1 MEKNEIIGHI
11 HTLVSNNVIGDK
23 QAMSRYKGFRGELF
37 LESYMKRK
45 YHSRQYYEGGMII
58 SKDSTETSLDNAMY
72 ICVIEKSEYNT
83 DYIKIF
89 TCLSGIGFEK
99 MVLVLYDEQK
109 WDMKTVMFFD
119 SDSVTLPVPEITLYN
134 FSAQEKKFILPTNNI
149 ENIMDFFES
158 VTVRSRNIHEI
169 KDDTFKWLQENLS
182 QFSESQLLKIYMN
195 RLFLDGFIGFGK
207 KKGKPSDID
216 MIVKNSEGKFSLIEI
231 KEKDLPK
238 KNKKGFGLDIPRLND
253 MIRISKQTGLDYFLI
268 VREVNNQTDRE
279 LIGYKYISIRD
290 FEEDVRKSQ
299 AVTGGTGMRSESTI
313 NDTLICSYDLFRDL

>member
-1 MEKNEIIGHI
+1 MKEKYP
-11 HTLVSNNVIGDK
+11 S
-23 QAMSRYKGFRGELF
+23 
-37 LESYMKRK
+37 RK
-45 YHSRQYYEGGMII
+45 YFEGGLII
-58 SKDSTETSLDNAMY
+58 SKDSVQTSLDNALY
-72 ICVIEKSEYNT
+72 LCVIEKSEYNP

-89 TCLSGIGFEK
+89 TCLAGIGFEK
-99 MVLVLYDEQK
+99 MVLVLYDSQK
-109 WDMKTVMFFD
+109 WDMKSVMFFD
-119 SDSVTLPVPEITLYN
+119 SESVTLPVPEITLYY
-134 FSAQEKKFILPTNNI
+134 FSAKEKKFIVPTTNI

-158 VTVRSRNIHEI
+158 VKVRLRNIHEI
-169 KDDTFKWLQENLS
+169 KDDTFKWLQDNLS

-238 KNKKGFGLDIPRLND
+238 KNKKGFGLDIPRLHD

-279 LIGYKYISIRD
+279 LIGYKYISIKD
-290 FEEDVRKSQ
+290 FEEDIQEST
-299 AVTGGTGMRSESTI
+299 AVTGGTGMRSESTT
-313 NDTLICSYDLFRDL
+313 NDTLICSYDLFRNL

>member
-37 LESYMKRK
+37 LDSYMKEK
-45 YHSRQYYEGGMII
+45 YPSRQYFEGGMII
-58 SKDSTETSLDNAMY
+58 SKDSVQTSLDNALY
-72 ICVIEKSEYNT
+72 LCVIEKSEYNP
-83 DYIKIF
+83 DYIKIL

-99 MVLVLYDEQK
+99 MILVLYDEEK
-109 WDMKTVMFFD
+109 WEIKPVMVFD
-119 SDSVTLPVPEITLYN
+119 SGSVSLPVPDIEVYE
-134 FSAQEKKFILPTNNI
+134 FSISENKFNTPMNNI
-149 ENIMDFFES
+149 DDFLNFFES
-158 VTVRSRNIHEI
+158 YKVRSRNIHEI
-169 KDDTFKWLQENLS
+169 KDETFKWLQVNLS

-290 FEEDVRKSQ
+290 FEEDARRSQ

-313 NDTLICSYDLFRDL
+313 NDTLICSYNLFRDL